1 MYSVFSCF
9 SEARKRRFA
18 PQTIDYSYGLKAI
31 LGASVDEFP
40 KESISEDADFSS
52 KTLDMDHLPFDL
64 VDHLLHFLPLADLE
78 TIEEEVAD
86 RPELQNW
93 KAAAEVHLEERFFL
107 RIRIGVLAK
116 KDDDEKVQDAQ
127 LYAMYE
133 FHRGKVEGIW
143 DLKKWRY
150 AWISNIHLGCSFS
163 HSVPEDCTAIDL
175 QQALQIASLPVCSLE
190 KKFCSLEIGGIPSSV
205 AHVVQKILNVTQKT
219 FTEVENYASDEI
231 IENFLVDYV
240 FQEKFLKYV
249 TTDLVCADT
258 TIALIE
264 KWMNSDMSLHAHFNI
279 PEDITEELMDAFGI
293 KDGVLAHP
301 SRPCSLRID
310 EMVIEEHHHRDAA
323 GVESLIAYWKK
334 GVGDLFMDSDSNIA
348 VLESEDDWEKLV
360 EKYGLSKTDDGS
372 SVITTTH
379 PSCTGTLSLRK
390 EGRCLF
396 CSVSYET
403 EGIHITD
410 FLSLIIVQWT
420 AGDGKYLEN
429 GKKQME
435 FFLHTGVLDVE
446 LPDCFLWVKFREI
459 EYTFLAHSNDR
470 IGLKIQK
477 VFSRLYD
484 VGVLFRVSV
493 IERYPDGFGPELQ
506 DTDFSAKTLDMDQ
519 LPVDLVDHLLHFLPL
534 TDLKTIKEEAA
545 DRPELQN
552 WKAAA
557 EVHLEERFFLRIDID
572 VLAKKDEQEA
582 QDGSTQFYIKCKFH
596 RGKVKGIW
604 DRKKWRYSWISSIR
618 LSSSFSRPKREQNTA
633 TGLEEVLRIVSL
645 PVAALEEITGSL
657 DVGWIPPSVAD
668 SALRILGAMQKT
680 FGEIMNS
687 AEYVQDFFRSY
698 MAQETFLK
706 SFYSEVDS
714 SIEAAI
720 TFVDKWLHSNMS
732 LRMALNS
739 FEDIS
744 YELMAEFET
753 EDEILAHPSRS
764 CSLRIGERHV
774 EEYAHEDAA
783 GVESVITDWKA
794 GDGNLLLIS
803 ESNIV
808 VLESEDEWKKV
819 VEKYGQSKTADEV
832 DTISTKH
839 PSCTGVLTLNKDG
852 RCLYFYVSYEVT
864 VNMDDF
870 ESVID
875 RWKAGNGTYLANGRK
890 KMEVLIDLEHEWF
903 PDFAPD
909 WLLWLDKDE
918 IAYSFIAH
926 PNRNVDR
933 LSGSSGC

>member
-1 MYSVFSCF
+1 
-9 SEARKRRFA
+9 
-18 PQTIDYSYGLKAI
+18 
-31 LGASVDEFP
+31 
-40 KESISEDADFSS
+40 
-52 KTLDMDHLPFDL
+52 
-64 VDHLLHFLPLADLE
+64 
-78 TIEEEVAD
+78 
-86 RPELQNW
+86 
-93 KAAAEVHLEERFFL
+93 
-107 RIRIGVLAK
+107 
-116 KDDDEKVQDAQ
+116 
-127 LYAMYE
+127 
-133 FHRGKVEGIW
+133 
-143 DLKKWRY
+143 
-150 AWISNIHLGCSFS
+150 
-163 HSVPEDCTAIDL
+163 
-175 QQALQIASLPVCSLE
+175 
-190 KKFCSLEIGGIPSSV
+190 
-205 AHVVQKILNVTQKT
+205 
-219 FTEVENYASDEI
+219 
-231 IENFLVDYV
+231 
-240 FQEKFLKYV
+240 
-249 TTDLVCADT
+249 
-258 TIALIE
+258 
-264 KWMNSDMSLHAHFNI
+264 
-279 PEDITEELMDAFGI
+279 
-293 KDGVLAHP
+293 
-301 SRPCSLRID
+301 
-310 EMVIEEHHHRDAA
+310 
-323 GVESLIAYWKK
+323 
-334 GVGDLFMDSDSNIA
+334 
-348 VLESEDDWEKLV
+348 
-360 EKYGLSKTDDGS
+360 
-372 SVITTTH
+372 
-379 PSCTGTLSLRK
+379 
-390 EGRCLF
+390 
-396 CSVSYET
+396 
-403 EGIHITD
+403 
-410 FLSLIIVQWT
+410 
-420 AGDGKYLEN
+420 
-429 GKKQME
+429 
-435 FFLHTGVLDVE
+435 
-446 LPDCFLWVKFREI
+446 
-459 EYTFLAHSNDR
+459 
-470 IGLKIQK
+470 
-477 VFSRLYD
+477 
-484 VGVLFRVSV
+484 
-493 IERYPDGFGPELQ
+493 
-506 DTDFSAKTLDMDQ
+506 MDQ

-774 EEYAHEDAA
+774 EEARSSSSYNHVSFIFQYAHEDAA

-852 RCLYFYVSYEVT
+852 RCLYFYVSVSLNLYSSSEYFVVQYEVT

-926 PNRNVDR
+926 PNRVAGLKITRIFFDYDNGVLVR
-933 LSGSSGC
+933 MSIV